1 MKNNFEKIVEA
12 VKKAKSVALFCHIGP
27 DADAFGS
34 MFGFYE
40 FAYGLG
46 VKDIDMF
53 ADNKYANFLSNIFPC
68 EKLQY
73 FKTDKKY
80 DLCVALDCATFER
93 LGVFGDIFKSCKNT
107 IKIDH
112 HIKTEKSYGKLTYI
126 NSKVASASEIVL
138 ELAQFAG
145 VKINKNMATYLYAGL
160 LGDSGFFQNSNT
172 NHETF
177 IHASELFKLGAD
189 VNKISSAFSK
199 VTHSQINAEKFI
211 LKNFKM
217 LSHVAYV
224 IISNKDMQKNKFTR
238 EDLEKYKGK
247 LRNIDGIKISAII
260 YESSEKNKYK
270 GSLRSNYEIDL
281 IPIPL
286 NLMVVGIK
294 MLRGSTLRK
303 MKLKGF

>member
-238 EDLEKYKGK
+238 K

-281 IPIPL
+281 IPISSQFNGGGHKNASGV
-286 NLMVVGIK
+286 NLEKNEIK
-294 MLRGSTLRK
+294 RFLECLAQI
-303 MKLKGF
+303 